1 MEVMRHAQPLDDD
14 LLEQIREDELTDILQ
29 RMRVDEITDSIEL
42 DGA

>member
-1 MEVMRHAQPLDDD
+1 MVDMRHAQRLDDD

-29 RMRVDEITDSIEL
+29 RVRADEIADCIEL

>member
-1 MEVMRHAQPLDDD
+1 MEDMPHAQPLDDD

-29 RMRVDEITDSIEL
+29 RVRADEIADRIEL